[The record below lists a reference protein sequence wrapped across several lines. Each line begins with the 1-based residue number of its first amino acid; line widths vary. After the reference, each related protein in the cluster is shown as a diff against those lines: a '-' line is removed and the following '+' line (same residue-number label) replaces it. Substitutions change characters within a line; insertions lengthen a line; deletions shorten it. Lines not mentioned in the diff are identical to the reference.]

1 MNLGIESKVAL
12 VTGGARGIGKAIV
25 QALSAECRTVYYTSR
40 DESAAEALQGEN
52 RIYWGP
58 NLPPGHQPFDILVN
72 NIGHQCEVTDPHAPI
87 EDWRRVVSVNVDYAV
102 EMSRRALQIMKKR
115 GWGRIVNIG
124 SLGGHEQQGPWQYCA
139 AKAALSA
146 YTRCMG
152 RTLASEAPGVVMS
165 TVLPGVVVTEGG
177 HWDEVQRTDPAR
189 AKRYLAERCPLGRF
203 GTVDEIAPAVAFLCS
218 RHASFCHGAIW
229 TVDGGQARGFNW

>member
-1 MNLGIESKVAL
+1 MSIEPVD
-12 VTGGARGIGKAIV
+12 V
-25 QALSAECRTVYYTSR
+25 
-40 DESAAEALQGEN
+40 
-52 RIYWGP
+52 
-58 NLPPGHQPFDILVN
+58 LVN
-72 NIGHQCEVTDPHAPI
+72 NIGHQCDVTDPYAPI
-87 EDWRRVVSVNVDYAV
+87 EDWQKVVRVNFEMAV
-102 EMSRRALQIMKKR
+102 EACNAHIPEMKDR

-165 TVLPGVVVTEGG
+165 AVLPGVVVTEDG
-177 HWDEVQRTDPAR
+177 HWSKVLKEDPDR
-189 AKRYLAERCPLGRF
+189 AERYLKERCPLGRF
-203 GTVDEIAPAVAFLCS
+203 GTVHEIAPVVAFLCS
-218 RHASFCHGAIW
+218 DASSFAHGAIW

>member
-1 MNLGIESKVAL
+1 MNLGIEGKVAL

-25 QALSAECRTVYYTSR
+25 QALENEGAKVFFTSR
-40 DESAAEALQGEN
+40 TKPVEPIPEPA
-52 RIYWGP
+52 
-58 NLPPGHQPFDILVN
+58 ILVN
-72 NIGHQCEVTDPHAPI
+72 NIGHQCDVTDPHASYA
-87 EDWRRVVSVNVDYAV
+87 DFMKVWSVNFEIAV
-102 EMSRRALQIMKKR
+102 RATETCLPYMKAA

-165 TVLPGVVVTEGG
+165 AVLPGVVVTEEG
-177 HWDEVQRTDPAR
+177 HWARILVDDPDR
-189 AKRYLAERCPLGRF
+189 AARYLKERCPLGRF
-203 GTVDEIAPAVAFLCS
+203 GTVEEIAPAVTFLCS
-218 RHASFCHGAIW
+218 QQASFCHGAIW
-229 TVDGGQARGFNW
+229 TVDGGQARGFGW